1 MKIGEA
7 NMPHI
12 GAFMLQA
19 FGPYERKRFYGACRR
34 PAETQRRML
43 AAIVRRNADTEFGR
57 LHGFGRIGTLEEFQR
72 SVPISSYE
80 DLVPYI
86 EAATDG
92 KPKQLTSRSPRLFT
106 TTSGTT
112 GARKYI
118 PMTEEGRRTKS
129 RLMALWLFGL
139 FRDHP
144 GITKGRIMSVVSP
157 EVESHSPS
165 GIPIGS
171 ESGHRYRNL
180 PRPVRWMYSSPY
192 EVFTLE
198 DYEAK
203 YYALLRVAA
212 GQDITCIVTPNPST
226 IVLLGD
232 RLAEHAER
240 IIRDVHDGSLSEEF
254 NIPSHIKRSM
264 RLRPNPARARELEDA
279 VGKGDGYLRP
289 GHAWPRIAAIGCWRG
304 GTVGSYLAT
313 FDRYFPRRP
322 PIRDLG
328 YLATEVSGS
337 VPLSDE
343 TDAGVLAVITSVF
356 EFRPEE
362 DEGAGLLP
370 VERLEVGRR
379 YFIFVTTPS
388 GLYRYDMNDIVEVV
402 GTFERTPLIRFVQK
416 GKGVVSFTGEKLYET
431 QVIAAVEEAL
441 TDRRG
446 TYNFIAAVAELIQET
461 SRPRLVFLIEFDDRV
476 DDRDGSLLVRRLD
489 EELGNQ
495 NSEYSAKRKSF
506 RYDPPIMRVVRRGQ
520 FDAYRRRMVERGRS
534 DGQFKVLRLTNDV
547 SFSAEFEAERDLSAD
562 ATVDRT
568 A

>member
-1 MKIGEA
+1 
-7 NMPHI
+7 
-12 GAFMLQA
+12 
-19 FGPYERKRFYGACRR
+19 
-34 PAETQRRML
+34 ML

-57 LHGFGRIGTLEEFQR
+57 LHGFGRITSLEEFQR
-72 SVPISSYE
+72 RVPISSYD
-80 DLVPYI
+80 DLLPYI
-86 EAATDG
+86 EAAMDG
-92 KPKQLTSRSPRLFT
+92 RPKQLTSRAPRLFT

-118 PMTEEGRRTKS
+118 PMTEEGRRAKS

-157 EVESHSPS
+157 EVESHTLS

-240 IIRDVHDGSLSEEF
+240 IIRDVHDGSLSAEF
-254 NIPSHIKRSM
+254 DVPLRVKRAM
-264 RLRPNPARARELEDA
+264 RLQPNPARAKELEDA

-313 FDRYFPRRP
+313 FDRYFPQRP

-337 VPLSDE
+337 VPLADE
-343 TDAGVLAVITSVF
+343 TDAGVLAVVTSVF

-362 DEGAGLLP
+362 DEKAGLLP

-379 YFIFVTTPS
+379 YFVFVTTPS
-388 GLYRYDMNDIVEVV
+388 GLYRYDMNDIVQVA
-402 GTFERTPLIRFVQK
+402 GTFEGTPLIQFVQK

-431 QVIAAVEEAL
+431 QVIAAVESAL
-441 TDRRG
+441 IDRRG
-446 TYNFIAAVAELIQET
+446 AYNFIAAVAELIQGT
-461 SRPRLVFLIEFDDRV
+461 NRPRLVFLIEFADRI
-476 DDRDGSLLVRRLD
+476 DERAGSILVRRLD
-489 EELGNQ
+489 DELGNQ

-506 RYDPPIMRVVRRGQ
+506 RYDPPIIRAVRQGQ

-534 DGQFKVLRLTNDV
+534 DGQFKVLRLTSDA
-547 SFSAEFEAERDLSAD
+547 SFGAEFDAERDLSAD
-562 ATVDRT
+562 GVVNRSA
-568 A
+568 

>member
-1 MKIGEA
+1 
-7 NMPHI
+7 MPHI
-12 GAFMLQA
+12 GTLMLQV
-19 FGPYERKRFYGACRR
+19 FGPYERKRFYAACRR
-34 PAETQRRML
+34 PAEAQRVLL
-43 AAIVRRNADTEFGR
+43 AKIVRRNADTHFGR
-57 LHGFGRIGTLEEFQR
+57 VHGFDRIGTLEGFQEQ
-72 SVPISSYE
+72 VPISSYE

-86 EAATDG
+86 DAAIEGRPD
-92 KPKQLTSRSPRLFT
+92 QLTKRAPLLFT

-118 PMTEEGRRTKS
+118 PMTEEGRRAKS
-129 RLMALWLFGL
+129 RLMALWLFGM

-144 GITKGRIMSVVSP
+144 GITSGRIMSVVSP
-157 EVESHSPS
+157 EVESRTPS

-180 PRPVRWMYSSPY
+180 PRPIRWMYSAPY
-192 EVFTLE
+192 EAFTLE

-232 RLAEHAER
+232 RLAQHAER
-240 IIRDVHDGSLSEEF
+240 IVRDVHDGSLSTEF
-254 NIPSHIKRSM
+254 DIPPHIGKSM
-264 RLRPNPARARELEDA
+264 RLRPDRGRARELEGA
-279 VGKGDGYLRP
+279 VAKGDGYLRP

-313 FDRYFPRRP
+313 FDRYFPQRP
-322 PIRDLG
+322 PVRDLG

-343 TDAGVLAVITSVF
+343 TDAGVLAVVTSFF

-362 DEGAGLLP
+362 DERAALLP

-402 GTFERTPLIRFVQK
+402 GTFERTPVLRFVQK

-431 QVIAAVEEAL
+431 QVIAAVEQAL
-441 TDRRG
+441 SVRWGRH
-446 TYNFIAAVAELIQET
+446 NFIAAVAELIHET
-461 SRPRLVFLIEFDDRV
+461 GRPRLVFLTEFEDPI
-476 DDRDGSLLVRRLD
+476 SD
-489 EELGNQ
+489 EEGAALVDQLDAAVGDQ
-495 NSEYSAKRKSF
+495 NTEYHAKRKSG
-506 RYDPPIMRVVRRGQ
+506 RYDPPIIRVVRSGE
-520 FDAYRRRMVERGRS
+520 FDRYRRRMVERGRS
-534 DGQFKVLRLTNDV
+534 DGQFKVLRLTSDT
-547 SFSAEFEAERDLSAD
+547 SFASEFDAERDLVGAD
-562 ATVDRT
+562 SQRA
-568 A
+568 